1 MLTYG
6 CVVWGHVAQ
15 EPTIRNKLNKLQRIG
30 LTSIAPVR
38 RSTPTAALEIIYNIS
53 PINLTIIERAQKT
66 FLRLGELQNENWTHS
81 FYDRWRSQEFI
92 NKKRGHLTNIRLSLP
107 KLTMDDEMSPLPNFD
122 RRYSVTI
129 EYDQPETLDDM
140 GIFTDGSGMSGK
152 IGAGSYFT
160 IDGEGLFTMRER
172 LPSKCTVYQA
182 ELRGIQMSC
191 EHLLK
196 HEYRHRRIAFHVD
209 NMSSLEAL
217 KAPFITSRI
226 VFDTAALLNYL
237 AKENEVSLQWIKAH
251 HESENN
257 KIADDAAKGGCEGNF
272 WSPAEF
278 LESRTAMSNHIR
290 ILRNEAW
297 LKVWQK
303 NPDDYRQSRMFFSG
317 PDAKIWQTLRKLT
330 KTKISNVIR
339 FTTGHNYF
347 RRHNVVIK
355 KKKRRVAADRDPDS
369 ECRLCNSGKEES
381 SAHLLLNCPVLM
393 WTRHTLFA
401 TDRLLAWNL
410 DTPPPLSEALIAF
423 INSPLIQALEKPD
436 EREDAEE
443 DEDD

>member
-1 MLTYG
+1 
-6 CVVWGHVAQ
+6 
-15 EPTIRNKLNKLQRIG
+15 
-30 LTSIAPVR
+30 
-38 RSTPTAALEIIYNIS
+38 
-53 PINLTIIERAQKT
+53 
-66 FLRLGELQNENWTHS
+66 
-81 FYDRWRSQEFI
+81 
-92 NKKRGHLTNIRLSLP
+92 
-107 KLTMDDEMSPLPNFD
+107 
-122 RRYSVTI
+122 
-129 EYDQPETLDDM
+129 
-140 GIFTDGSGMSGK
+140 
-152 IGAGSYFT
+152 
-160 IDGEGLFTMRER
+160 
-172 LPSKCTVYQA
+172 
-182 ELRGIQMSC
+182 MSC

-196 HEYRHRRIAFHVD
+196 HEYRNRRIAFHVD

-303 NPDDYRQSRMFFSG
+303 NPDDYRQSRMFLSG